1 MAKDSID
8 EETLSSE
15 DKREDGT
22 VEAIPTVLGGSNE
35 DGQSSIE
42 VIETTPVR
50 QEVSDA
56 PQTLSEA
63 SAESVDVP
71 GTPMENVSA
80 PTSDRRELMKSA
92 SLVALGNL
100 GSSVLGMLRQS
111 FIAYT
116 GAAISGPFFA
126 SISPAQK
133 FNDFIVN
140 GSVPGALIP
149 TFNDY
154 ADNREELRR
163 LVFTLVN
170 LVLIVM
176 AISSVGYFFVAPWF
190 TNTILA
196 PGFHEQERL
205 LTLHFTRIIFFS
217 LLALGPFAVLQAALY
232 AQKEFGWTA
241 FAAAAYHAGIIV
253 GAIFTAVVSDR
264 FFGLRQYG
272 LAFGVILGTVG
283 EIVLIIPGMRNQ
295 HMRYMWVL
303 DLKHPALRRILKLYA
318 PVAFSFLFSA
328 CIAFL
333 DQFLATQ
340 TPCIDIMRQAKS
352 CGDANFSAMN
362 FATLLIQFPGGLVA
376 SALSFAVL
384 PSLTTYMRE
393 GDIERFKSMLLLG
406 FRLGLLLMIPAAVGL
421 IVLKLPIVA
430 LLFQRG
436 KFTAAQ
442 GVLTTIA
449 LQNYAYQLPF
459 IAIDQLLISAFYA
472 RKNTIIPV
480 AVLVI
485 SAMGYIAVALPFW
498 QTAGMPALVLGN
510 TVQNI
515 LHPIILLLILWKSI
529 GSLHLRGLLPALLKI
544 IGATAVMG
552 LVAWGLQYVLGRFQ
566 LFSTSTFIGSVL
578 TVIIAGGVAATIYFA
593 LVMFLKVE
601 EVSMLK
607 GALLAKLGKK

>member
-1 MAKDSID
+1 M
-8 EETLSSE
+8 
-15 DKREDGT
+15 
-22 VEAIPTVLGGSNE
+22 V
-35 DGQSSIE
+35 
-42 VIETTPVR
+42 ETTPTH
-50 QEVSDA
+50 QEVVET
-56 PQTLSEA
+56 PQT
-63 SAESVDVP
+63 SAGVDTDEERLEEPV
-71 GTPMENVSA
+71 A
-80 PTSDRRELMKSA
+80 PAKKAVTSDRRELMKSA

-116 GAAISGPFFA
+116 GPGISGPFFA

-163 LVFTLVN
+163 LVFTIVN
-170 LVLIVM
+170 LVLMVM
-176 AISSVGYFFVAPWF
+176 AVSSVGYFFIAPWF

-196 PGFHEQERL
+196 PGFHPQEQL
-205 LTLHFTRIIFFS
+205 LTLHFTQIIFFS

-241 FAAAAYHAGIIV
+241 FAAAAYHAGIIA
-253 GAIFTAVVSDR
+253 GAIFTSVAGER
-264 FFGLRQYG
+264 FFGLGHYG
-272 LAFGVILGTVG
+272 LAFGVILGTMG
-283 EIVLIIPGMRNQ
+283 EIVLLIPGMRNQ
-295 HMRYMWVL
+295 HLRYMFVV

-318 PVAFSFLFSA
+318 PVAFSFFFSA
-328 CIAFL
+328 CVAFL

-340 TPCIDIMRQAKS
+340 TPCIDVMRQLKS
-352 CGDANFSAMN
+352 CGDANFSAMG
-362 FATLLIQFPGGLVA
+362 FATMLIQFPGGLVA

-384 PSLTTYMRE
+384 PTLTTYIRE

-406 FRLGLLLMIPAAVGL
+406 FRLGLLLMIPAMVGL

-442 GVLTTIA
+442 GILTAMA

-480 AVLVI
+480 AVLVL
-485 SAMGYIAVALPFW
+485 SVLGYLAVALPFW
-498 QTAGMPALVLGN
+498 QTLGMPALVMAN

-515 LHPIILLLILWKSI
+515 LHPLILLLILWKTV
-529 GSLHLRGLLPALLKI
+529 GSLHLRGLLPALMKI
-544 IGATAVMG
+544 SGAAVVMG
-552 LVAWGLQYVLGRFQ
+552 LVAWALQSVLARFPF
-566 LFSTSTFIGSVL
+566 FSTATFMGSVL
-578 TVIIAGGVAATIYFA
+578 TVVIAGGIAAVIYFA
-593 LVMFLKVE
+593 LVILFKVE

-607 GALLAKLGKK
+607 GAVLAKLGKK